1 MPTYVEQPRALPE
14 ECHEVYSAEMAIDNR
29 FDGLDRRIGEM
40 ERNLRRLERDV
51 AASKDDGA
59 VPKADNM
66 LKRHPYWAAVL
77 SLLLGTGL
85 IWKIGA
91 LIIDSEIDSRTEKPN
106 ANRDIKIT
114 KIDEGLQKL
123 AVDFG
128 RVSSKLDTFVD
139 LEKDRLKKIGELTP
153 KEFGR
158 ALPELRAAV
167 EDATALKISVPD
179 DVQSTIRKNLLMA
192 DNKLPSY
199 WPAMSQFV
207 NYQSARRPSVEALQ
221 VRLSAGSLTPCDVAA
236 PTADGQSN
244 PQFTFTGCMIAL
256 DEPPRRLPGYF
267 LWLLPGTRNTSL
279 VFRKCVVRYTGGDI
293 QGFLVGAILDNCLFL
308 IRVNASPN
316 HHGQQLMRAILQSNA
331 STIKVPS

>member
-1 MPTYVEQPRALPE
+1 
-14 ECHEVYSAEMAIDNR
+14 MAIDNR

-40 ERNLRRLERDV
+40 ERSLRKLEKNV
-51 AASKDDGA
+51 AASRDDGA

-85 IWKIGA
+85 IWKMGA
-91 LIIDSEIDSRTEKPN
+91 LIIDSEIDSRTEKAN

-114 KIDEGLQKL
+114 KIDESLQKL

-158 ALPELRAAV
+158 ALPELREAV
-167 EDATALKISVPD
+167 EDVTALKISVPD
-179 DVQSTIRKNLLMA
+179 DVQSAVRKHLLMA
-192 DNKLPSY
+192 DKRLPSY

-207 NYQSARRPSVEALQ
+207 TYQSARRVEALQ
-221 VRLSAGSLTPCDVAA
+221 VPLSAGSLTPCDLAA
-236 PTADGQSN
+236 PTSDAIY
-244 PQFTFTGCMIAL
+244 QFTFTGCMIAL

-267 LWLLPGTRNTSL
+267 LGLFSSGTGNASL

-308 IRVNASPN
+308 IRVNTSPN
-316 HHGQQLMRAILQSNA
+316 HHGQQLMRAILQSNT